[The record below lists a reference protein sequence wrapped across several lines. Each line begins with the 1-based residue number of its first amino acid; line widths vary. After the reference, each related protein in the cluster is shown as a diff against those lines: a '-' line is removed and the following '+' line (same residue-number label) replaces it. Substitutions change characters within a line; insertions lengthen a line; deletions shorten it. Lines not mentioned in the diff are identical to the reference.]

1 MLLRNYYYFVPT
13 FTVHALCTHDSQA
26 QTQVNHTPIWRSPGS
41 PHFGVHVAM
50 ELAPQL
56 WSLVSYSFPIPL
68 MCYEDPR
75 MLSAQVL
82 YVIAC

>member
-1 MLLRNYYYFVPT
+1 
-13 FTVHALCTHDSQA
+13 
-26 QTQVNHTPIWRSPGS
+26 
-41 PHFGVHVAM
+41 M

-56 WSLVSYSFPIPL
+56 WPLVSYSFPIPL

-82 YVIAC
+82 YLAESHVCSSEMYISAAYSTCVPSETVGN